1 MLECMSDY
9 LSLIVMVLIT
19 ISGFY
24 MMFVI
29 TDSQHDAAV
38 RNREEM
44 YYSFYESMDDEFDD
58 SSAPYYE
65 E

>member
-9 LSLIVMVLIT
+9 LSLFVMVFIV
-19 ISGFY
+19 ISGLY
-24 MMFVI
+24 GIFVV

-44 YYSFYESMDDEFDD
+44 YYAFYESLDDEYDD

>member
-1 MLECMSDY
+1 MLECLSDY
-9 LSLIVMVLIT
+9 ISLIVMIFLVVA
-19 ISGFY
+19 GFY
-24 MMFVI
+24 GMFVV

-44 YYSFYESMDDEFDD
+44 YYSFYESMDDEYDV

-65 E
+65 